1 MAAELFRKSC
11 DAGDE
16 KACSDLGF
24 HYDNGEGVP
33 KDRARAAQLYQKACD
48 AGAADG
54 CFNLAALYGR
64 GQGVLASGALAAE
77 SYYKAGL
84 AFLKNGKK
92 AGALL
97 CVERI
102 QNLTKV
108 LGLTVPNA
116 SLVAALL
123 RAAHEE
129 GDATEK
135 APTDGAPADRA
146 APKAFGTGWVVWGD
160 HVVTNHH
167 VVSGAKRVRVAL
179 AGGVSLGARVVVSD
193 ATNDLVLLKPE
204 AGGQL
209 PPSLPLAAQAP
220 RSGETVFTIGH
231 PCPTL
236 LGSEA
241 KVTDGVISAAS
252 GLGNDPRLLQ
262 VSVPIQPGNSGG
274 PLLNMRGQVV
284 GIVISKLN
292 AAEVFRCSGDLPE
305 NVGYAIKLAYLMP
318 LLPAQPPAPAAPSA
332 TPAQGL
338 ADLVARVRPSIVLVV
353 AE

>member
-1 MAAELFRKSC
+1 MN
-11 DAGDE
+11 
-16 KACSDLGF
+16 LGVR
-24 HYDNGEGVP
+24 YDNGEGVP
-33 KDRARAAQLYQKACD
+33 KDAAKAAQLYQKACD
-48 AGAADG
+48 GGIAGG
-54 CFNLAALYGR
+54 CFNLGASYSS
-64 GQGVLASGALAAE
+64 GQGVLTSGAAAAE
-77 SYYKAGL
+77 SYHKAGL
-84 AFLKNGKK
+84 AYLKDGNK
-92 AGALL
+92 ADALL

-116 SLVAALL
+116 FLADALF
-123 RAAHEE
+123 
-129 GDATEK
+129 K
-135 APTDGAPADRA
+135 AVYGPASPERPARKTPPEGAPSRRA
-146 APKAFGTGWVVWGD
+146 APKAFGTGWVVGGD

-167 VVSGAKRVRVAL
+167 VVSGAKKVRLVL

-209 PPSLPLAAQAP
+209 PSPLPLATQTP

-231 PCPTL
+231 PYPTL

-241 KVTDGVISAAS
+241 KVTDGVISATS
-252 GLGNDPRLLQ
+252 GIANDPRLLQ

-292 AAEVFRCSGDLPE
+292 AAAVFRWSGDLPE
-305 NVGYAIKLAYLMP
+305 NVGYAIKLAYLTP
-318 LLPAQPPAPAAPSA
+318 LLPAQPPVPAAPSA
-332 TPAQGL
+332 PPAQGL
-338 ADLVARVRPSIVLVV
+338 ADLVVRAKPSIVLVV